1 MKSHYLLLATLATA
15 VACTRT
21 DQVRSNPERVID
33 RDSASTDVAIAADT
47 AALATAAPTATPTA
61 ATAGASGKS
70 TLNPAVVEA
79 AANLTVALNRDAQR
93 LSEVRA
99 TGNTDHDFA
108 AMMAEHALG
117 AVDLARVELRDGK
130 NPELR
135 RMAEQIITERP
146 AQAERLSVTAKRLA
160 GAKANYNTLDATDP
174 YKARLIGVMRIMKQP
189 LVSSEKIDVDFA
201 RLLRIHTQ
209 SGIALT
215 NAVIAHGRD
224 AEVKKLAQRLTTEQ
238 TASLAQIDTWLQRNE
253 R

>member
-21 DQVRSNPERVID
+21 DQVRSTPDRVID
-33 RDSASTDVAIAADT
+33 RDSVSASAAIAADT
-47 AALATAAPTATPTA
+47 AAPVTASAAPTAAPA
-61 ATAGASGKS
+61 PASGKS

-79 AANLTVALNRDAQR
+79 AASLTVALNNDARR
-93 LSEVRA
+93 LADVRT
-99 TGNTDHDFA
+99 TGNADHDFA
-108 AMMAEHALG
+108 AMMAEHAVG
-117 AVDLARVELRDGK
+117 AVDLARVQLRDGK
-130 NPELR
+130 SPELR
-135 RMAEQIITERP
+135 RLAEQIVAERP
-146 AQAERLSVTAKRLA
+146 AQAERLRVTAKRLA
-160 GAKANYNTLDATDP
+160 GARPTYNPQDATDP

-215 NAVIAHGRD
+215 NAVVAHGRD
-224 AEVKKLAQRLTTEQ
+224 AEVKKLAQRLASEQ
-238 TASLAQIDTWLQRNE
+238 TASLAQLETWLQQNE